1 MQTNLFIGGVNID
14 LFNDEPILVD
24 YSLTDVK
31 EPASRQ
37 VSHTKTITLP
47 NTPNNASV
55 FKQLFVINKDNS
67 ISGFDPNIRV
77 VAFVQNGS
85 GNCISGYFQLTKI
98 TKVGTDVKYE
108 GVIYSDEKNL
118 FSQMGDS
125 FLQGN
130 PDPLKDVDL
139 DTGTTALVYRPADY
153 QKAYVN
159 GFVASGSAAELFT
172 IDTGT
177 NTTQTTAPYYNIPFT
192 NLRMAVKFKHI
203 WDRIFQKYNTT
214 YSSAFLNTTRF
225 KSMVYLDTHKTANL
239 SKSQYNEL
247 YAAVNRST
255 NTAYLPS
262 SGTNVRVVYNAEQQD
277 TSNRYN
283 TGTGLYLCNSTR
295 NHTVVTNSNV
305 RARIKLND
313 PTVIYAV
320 DTTIQVQ
327 INAYVAR
334 NLTLEPTTNAV
345 FQNIIVPAGTYTLG
359 QTFEYNLSDPYS
371 VALPFERTV
380 SCTTGD
386 NLEVVLQAVI
396 NTGGAVTVWD
406 AEVSIL
412 TGSTAIFRPE
422 TNQLALNDAY
432 NKNSVPAAQHKQK
445 DFIVDVLRMFNL
457 YLLWDGVNYIIE
469 PRDTFYT
476 LGSQLDWTDKVD
488 RSQAIE
494 IIPIGQLN
502 WKQIQMLAKQDADYY
517 SEQYFTNNKEVYG
530 QQNVFNQNEFVTEV
544 KKIELTF
551 APPMTVSMKANYP
564 KLQHIYKLNNGVAE
578 AIDGKPRYGYWA
590 GWKEEG
596 AVFSQITGAGANVEY
611 DGYAY
616 VGEFDDPITPT
627 FSVLFGPPRAIYYQT
642 FGILGIT
649 DNDLYSIYYQNELM
663 NQVSVNAKLITCYVY
678 LTPLEIN
685 NLSLYD
691 TVVVDGAKCIIS
703 KISDYNTTTVQPTQ
717 VELIQFI
724 Q

>member
-14 LFNDEPILVD
+14 LFEDEPILID

-31 EPASRQ
+31 EPASRR

-67 ISGFDPNIRV
+67 ISGYDPNIRV

-98 TKVGTDVKYE
+98 TKVGTDIKYE
-108 GVIYSDEKNL
+108 GVIYADEKNL

-130 PDPLKDVDL
+130 PNSANDVDL
-139 DTGTTALVYRPADY
+139 DTGTSPLVYRPADY

-159 GFVASGSAAELFT
+159 GFVAGGTAAELFV
-172 IDTGT
+172 IDSGT
-177 NTTQTTAPYYNIPFT
+177 NTIQATSPFYNIPYT
-192 NLRMAVKFKHI
+192 NLRMAIKFKHI
-203 WDRIFQKYNTT
+203 WDRIFAKYNTT

-225 KSMVYLDTHKTANL
+225 KSMVYLDTHKTASL
-239 SKSQYNEL
+239 SNGQYNTL
-247 YAAVNRST
+247 LAAVNRSS
-255 NTAYLPS
+255 NAAYIQFRE
-262 SGTNVRVVYNAEQQD
+262 TIIFNAESQD
-277 TSNRYN
+277 VGNRYN
-283 TGTGLYLCNSTR
+283 TTTGVYTVNSNR
-295 NHTVVTNSNV
+295 DYIFSAALRVRGAVRAVTNVTITGTPRLITVYLDVEV
-305 RARIKLND
+305 RKNGVRLGTVERITQIVSVPVGSYTTGQQVEYVIVDETKTFLNIERTWDAQVGDVIEIQIQPDFISSTGFVPEVSVLANSLAVFKPKENTLSLND
-313 PTVIYAV
+313 P
-320 DTTIQVQ
+320 
-327 INAYVAR
+327 
-334 NLTLEPTTNAV
+334 
-345 FQNIIVPAGTYTLG
+345 
-359 QTFEYNLSDPYS
+359 
-371 VALPFERTV
+371 
-380 SCTTGD
+380 
-386 NLEVVLQAVI
+386 
-396 NTGGAVTVWD
+396 
-406 AEVSIL
+406 
-412 TGSTAIFRPE
+412 
-422 TNQLALNDAY
+422 Y

-445 DFIVDVLRMFNL
+445 DFIIDVLRMFNL

-476 LGSQLDWTDKVD
+476 LGTQYDWTDKID

-502 WKQIQMLAKQDADYY
+502 WKQIQMMAKQDADYY
-517 SEQYFTNNKEVYG
+517 SEQYVTNYKEVYG
-530 QQNVFNQNEFVTEV
+530 QQNIFNQNEFITEV
-544 KKIELTF
+544 KRVELTF
-551 APPMTVSMKANYP
+551 APPMTVSKAANYP

-578 AIDGKPRYGYWA
+578 AIDGKPRYAYWA

-596 AVFSQITGAGANVEY
+596 KVLSQITGAGAAVQY

-616 VGEFDDPITPT
+616 VGEFDDPNTPT
-627 FSVLFGPPRAIYYQT
+627 FSVLFGPPRAVYYQT
-642 FGILGIT
+642 FGILAIT
-649 DNDLYSIYYQNELM
+649 DNDLYSAYYQNELM
-663 NQVSVNAKLITCYVY
+663 NQVSANAKLITCYVY

-685 NLSLYD
+685 NLKLYD
-691 TVVVDGAKCIIS
+691 TVVVDGVKCIIS
-703 KISDYNTTTVQPTQ
+703 KITDYNTTTIQPTQ

>member
-14 LFNDEPILVD
+14 LFNDEPILID
-24 YSLTDVK
+24 FSLTDVK

-139 DTGTTALVYRPADY
+139 DTGTSPIVYRPADY
-153 QKAYVN
+153 TKSYVN
-159 GFVASGSAAELFT
+159 GFVAGSTVGELFT

-177 NTTQTTAPYYNIPFT
+177 NTTQVTAPYYNIPYT

-214 YSSAFLNTTRF
+214 YSSTFLNSTRF

-239 SKSQYNEL
+239 STAQANNQLVSASRTTEIPYTNAAFILPFNNEI
-247 YAAVNRST
+247 
-255 NTAYLPS
+255 
-262 SGTNVRVVYNAEQQD
+262 QD
-277 TSNRYN
+277 TGNRYN
-283 TGTGLYLCNSTR
+283 PTTGVYTASSIRKY
-295 NHTVVTNSNV
+295 
-305 RARIKLND
+305 
-313 PTVIYAV
+313 TVIVQALALSRLRVITGPVTFFGSTIV
-320 DTTIQVQ
+320 DVEVKVRVRKNGVPLPFSNGVIQSITI
-327 INAYVAR
+327 
-334 NLTLEPTTNAV
+334 
-345 FQNIIVPAGTYTLG
+345 PAGTYNVGATWN
-359 QTFEYNLSDPYS
+359 YSSSDTSKYTI
-371 VALPFERTV
+371 PFEI
-380 SCTTGD
+380 S
-386 NLEVVLQAVI
+386 
-396 NTGGAVTVWD
+396 WD
-406 AEVSIL
+406 AQPGDTIDVTLESSIGAGYTAIVSDVKVL
-412 TGSTAIFRPE
+412 VGSTVLFKVAS
-422 TNQLALNDAY
+422 NQLGLNDTY
-432 NKNSVPAAQHKQK
+432 SKNSVPAAQHKQK

-457 YLLWDGVNYIIE
+457 YLLWDGLNYIIE
-469 PRDTFYT
+469 PRDMFYT
-476 LGSQLDWTDKVD
+476 LGTQLDWTDKID
-488 RSQAIE
+488 RSQSIE

-517 SEQYFTNNKEVYG
+517 SEQYVTNNKEVYG
-530 QQNVFNQNEFVTEV
+530 QQNIFNQNEFVTEV

-578 AIDGKPRYGYWA
+578 AIDGKPRYGYWG

-596 AVFSQITGAGANVEY
+596 QVFSQINAPGFIQVQY

-642 FGILGIT
+642 FGVLGIT

>member
-14 LFNDEPILVD
+14 LFDDEPILID
-24 YSLTDVK
+24 FSLTDVK

-55 FKQLFVINKDNS
+55 FKQLFIINKDNS

-98 TKVGTDVKYE
+98 IKTYTDVKYE

-130 PDPLKDVDL
+130 PNPAKDVDL
-139 DTGTTALVYRPADY
+139 DTGTSPLLYSPYDY
-153 QKAYVN
+153 QKVYVN
-159 GFVASGSAAELFT
+159 GFVAGSTAAELFV
-172 IDTGT
+172 IDSGT
-177 NTTQTTAPYYNIPFT
+177 NTTQNTEPYYNIPYT
-192 NLRMAVKFKHI
+192 NLRMAMKFKHI
-203 WDRIFQKYNTT
+203 WDRIFAKYNTT
-214 YSSAFLNTTRF
+214 YSSTFLNSTRF
-225 KSMVYLDTHKTANL
+225 KSMMYLDTHKTANL
-239 SKSQYNEL
+239 STGQYNGIV
-247 YAAVNRST
+247 AAVNRTT
-255 NTAYLPS
+255 NTAYVNTA
-262 SGTNVRVVYNAEQQD
+262 GIFANAIFNNEAQD
-277 TSNRYN
+277 IGNRYN
-283 TGTGLYLCNSTR
+283 TSTGVYTPNSTR
-295 NHTVVTNSNV
+295 SYIFSTNLKV
-305 RARIKLND
+305 RARIRATATSSGMFSVPIAININVRFRKNSVD
-313 PTVIYAV
+313 IPGSAAV
-320 DTTIQVQ
+320 TQ
-327 INAYVAR
+327 I
-334 NLTLEPTTNAV
+334 
-345 FQNIIVPAGTYTLG
+345 IWIPAGTINIG
-359 QTFEYNLSDPYS
+359 ETFEYDMSVPSAISLSWEKIADAIS
-371 VALPFERTV
+371 GDVIEIVITSSTV
-380 SCTTGD
+380 TPELTSD
-386 NLEVVLQAVI
+386 VM
-396 NTGGAVTVWD
+396 
-406 AEVSIL
+406 IL
-412 TGSTAIFRPE
+412 SGSTAIFKPQ
-422 TNQLALNDAY
+422 TNQLAAYDTY
-432 NKNSVPAAQHKQK
+432 NKNSLPAAQHKQK

-476 LGSQLDWTDKVD
+476 LGTQLDWTDKID

-517 SEQYFTNNKEVYG
+517 SEQYFINNKEVYG
-530 QQNVFNQNEFVTEV
+530 QQNIFNQNEFVSDV

-551 APPMTVSMKANYP
+551 APPMTVSMQANYP

-578 AIDGKPRYGYWA
+578 AIDGKPRYAYWG

-596 AVFSQITGAGANVEY
+596 TVFSQITGAGAAVQY

-616 VGEFDDPITPT
+616 VGEFDDPNTPT
-627 FSVLFGPPRAIYYQT
+627 FSVLFGPPRAVYYQT
-642 FGILGIT
+642 FGVLGIT
-649 DNDLYSIYYQNELM
+649 DNDLYSAYYQNELM
-663 NQVSVNAKLITCYVY
+663 NQVSANAKLITCYVY

-685 NLSLYD
+685 NLKLYD
-691 TVVVDGAKCIIS
+691 LVVVDGALCIIS

>member
-139 DTGTTALVYRPADY
+139 DTGTTPLIYRPADY

-159 GFVASGSAAELFT
+159 GFIASGSAAELFT

-177 NTTQTTAPYYNIPFT
+177 NTTQSTAPYYNIPFT
-192 NLRMAVKFKHI
+192 NLRMAMKFKHI
-203 WDRIFQKYNTT
+203 WDRIFAKYNTT
-214 YSSAFLNTTRF
+214 YSSTFLNSTRF
-225 KSMVYLDTHKTANL
+225 KTMVYLDTHKTANL
-239 SKSQYNEL
+239 SNGQYNTL
-247 YAAVNRST
+247 LAAVNRSS
-255 NTAYLPS
+255 NAAYIQFRE
-262 SGTNVRVVYNAEQQD
+262 TIIFNAESQD
-277 TSNRYN
+277 VGNRYN
-283 TGTGLYLCNSTR
+283 TTTGVYTVNSNRDYTITAALKVR
-295 NHTVVTNSNV
+295 GAVRAVTNLTITGSPRIITVYLDVEV
-305 RARIKLND
+305 RKNGVRLGTVERITQLVSVPVGSYTTGQQVEYVILDETKTFLNIERNWAAEIGDVIEVQIQPDFISSTGFVPEVSVLANSLAVFKPKENKLSLND
-313 PTVIYAV
+313 P
-320 DTTIQVQ
+320 
-327 INAYVAR
+327 
-334 NLTLEPTTNAV
+334 
-345 FQNIIVPAGTYTLG
+345 
-359 QTFEYNLSDPYS
+359 YS
-371 VALPFERTV
+371 
-380 SCTTGD
+380 
-386 NLEVVLQAVI
+386 
-396 NTGGAVTVWD
+396 
-406 AEVSIL
+406 
-412 TGSTAIFRPE
+412 
-422 TNQLALNDAY
+422 
-432 NKNSVPAAQHKQK
+432 KNSVPAAQHKQK
-445 DFIVDVLRMFNL
+445 DFIGDVLRMFNL

-488 RSQAIE
+488 RSQE
-494 IIPIGQLN
+494 ITITPIGQLN

-517 SEQYFTNNKEVYG
+517 SEQYFVNNKEVYG

-551 APPMTVSMKANYP
+551 APPMTVSMAASYP
-564 KLQHIYKLNNGVAE
+564 KLQHVYKLNNGVAE

-596 AVFSQITGAGANVEY
+596 SVFSQITGAGANVEY

-642 FGILGIT
+642 YGVLGIT

-663 NQVSVNAKLITCYVY
+663 NQVSANAKLITCYVY

-685 NLSLYD
+685 NLKLYD

-703 KISDYNTTTVQPTQ
+703 KITDYNTTTVQPTQ

>member
-14 LFNDEPILVD
+14 LFQDEPILVD

-85 GNCISGYFQLTKI
+85 GNCISGYFQLNKI

-130 PDPLKDVDL
+130 PDPLNDVDL
-139 DTGTTALVYRPADY
+139 DTGTSALVYRPADY
-153 QKAYVN
+153 AKSYVN
-159 GFVASGSAAELFT
+159 GFVAGSTVGELFT
-172 IDTGT
+172 IDSGT
-177 NTTQTTAPYYNIPFT
+177 NTTQIAAPYYNIPYT
-192 NLRMAVKFKHI
+192 NLRMAIKFKHI

-214 YSSAFLNTTRF
+214 YSSTFLNSTRF

-239 SKSQYNEL
+239 TPTQANNQYVVASRTTEIAYTNGAFIVPFNNEI
-247 YAAVNRST
+247 
-255 NTAYLPS
+255 
-262 SGTNVRVVYNAEQQD
+262 QD
-277 TSNRYN
+277 AGNRYN
-283 TGTGLYLCNSTR
+283 PTTGVYTASSIR
-295 NHTVVTNSNV
+295 NY
-305 RARIKLND
+305 
-313 PTVIYAV
+313 TVI
-320 DTTIQVQ
+320 VQ
-327 INAYVAR
+327 ALVQSRLRATAGPLVFGATNDIEVEIKVRVRKNGVP
-334 NLTLEPTTNAV
+334 LPTSNGV
-345 FQNIIVPAGTYTLG
+345 KQSVIIPAGTYASGTTWNSVLG
-359 QTFEYNLSDPYS
+359 SADTYTI
-371 VALPFERTV
+371 PFEI
-380 SCTTGD
+380 SWEAQTGD
-386 NLEVVLQAVI
+386 TIDVTLESFLTNPGPYTGITSDIKVLV
-396 NTGGAVTVWD
+396 
-406 AEVSIL
+406 
-412 TGSTAIFRPE
+412 GSTVLFKVAS
-422 TNQLALNDAY
+422 NQLGLNDTY

-445 DFIVDVLRMFNL
+445 DFIVDILRMFNL
-457 YLLWDGVNYIIE
+457 YLLWDGLNYIIE

-476 LGSQLDWTDKVD
+476 LGTQLDWTDKVD

-517 SEQYFTNNKEVYG
+517 SEQYVTNNKEVYG
-530 QQNVFNQNEFVTEV
+530 QQNIFNQNEFVTEV

-596 AVFSQITGAGANVEY
+596 QVFSQINAPGFIQVQY

-642 FGILGIT
+642 FGVLGIT

-685 NLSLYD
+685 NLKLYD
-691 TVVVDGAKCIIS
+691 TVVVDGVKCIIS
-703 KISDYNTTTVQPTQ
+703 KITDYNTTTIQPTQ

>member
-14 LFNDEPILVD
+14 LFEDEPILID

-98 TKVGTDVKYE
+98 VKTYTDIKYE

-125 FLQGN
+125 FIVDN
-130 PDPLKDVDL
+130 PNPANDVDL
-139 DTGTTALVYRPADY
+139 DTGTTPLVYRPADY
-153 QKAYVN
+153 QKAFAN

-177 NTTQTTAPYYNIPFT
+177 NNIQNTEPYYNIPFT
-192 NLRMAVKFKHI
+192 NLRMAMKFKHI
-203 WDRIFQKYNTT
+203 WDRIFAKYNTT
-214 YSSAFLNTTRF
+214 YSSAFLNSTRF
-225 KSMVYLDTHKTANL
+225 RSMVYLDTHKTANL
-239 SKSQYNEL
+239 STSQQNNIV
-247 YAAVNRST
+247 AAVNRTT
-255 NTAYLPS
+255 NTAYVNTA
-262 SGTNVRVVYNAEQQD
+262 GIFVKAIFNNEAQD
-277 TSNRYN
+277 IGNRYN
-283 TGTGLYLCNSTR
+283 TTTGVYTPNSTR
-295 NHTVVTNSNV
+295 NFTFSTNLRVRSRIRATATSTGMFSVPIAININV
-305 RARIKLND
+305 RFRKNFVDLPGSA
-313 PTVIYAV
+313 AV
-320 DTTIQVQ
+320 TQ
-327 INAYVAR
+327 I
-334 NLTLEPTTNAV
+334 
-345 FQNIIVPAGTYTLG
+345 IWIPAGTINVG
-359 QTFEYNLSDPYS
+359 ETFEYDMS
-371 VALPFERTV
+371 VPSAISLAWQLTWEAQ
-380 SCTTGD
+380 TGD
-386 NLEVVLQAVI
+386 VIEVVI
-396 NTGGAVTVWD
+396 TSSTVTPELTSDVM
-406 AEVSIL
+406 IL
-412 TGSTAIFRPE
+412 SGSSALFKPE
-422 TNQLALNDAY
+422 NNQLALNDTY
-432 NKNSVPAAQHKQK
+432 NKNSLPAAQHKQK
-445 DFIVDVLRMFNL
+445 DFIIDVLRMFNL

-476 LGSQLDWTDKVD
+476 LGTQLDWTDKID

-494 IIPIGQLN
+494 IMPVGQLN

-530 QQNVFNQNEFVTEV
+530 QQNIFNQNEFISEV
-544 KKIELTF
+544 KRVELTF
-551 APPMTVSMKANYP
+551 APPMTVSTAANYP

-578 AIDGKPRYGYWA
+578 AIDGKPRYAYWA

-596 AVFSQITGAGANVEY
+596 TVFSQITGAGTAVQYN
-611 DGYAY
+611 GYAY

-627 FSVLFGPPRAIYYQT
+627 FSVLFGPPRAVYYQT
-642 FGILGIT
+642 FGILAIT
-649 DNDLYSIYYQNELM
+649 DNDLYSAYYQNELM
-663 NQVSVNAKLITCYVY
+663 NQVSANAKLITCYVY

-685 NLSLYD
+685 NLKLYD

>member
-177 NTTQTTAPYYNIPFT
+177 NTTQTTAPYYNIPYT
-192 NLRMAVKFKHI
+192 NLRMAIKFKHI

-214 YSSAFLNTTRF
+214 YSSAFLNTTSF

-239 SKSQYNEL
+239 TTTQANNQLVSASRTTEIAYTNGGFIVPFNNEI
-247 YAAVNRST
+247 
-255 NTAYLPS
+255 
-262 SGTNVRVVYNAEQQD
+262 QD
-277 TSNRYN
+277 AGNRYN
-283 TGTGLYLCNSTR
+283 STTGVYTASSIR
-295 NHTVVTNSNV
+295 NYT
-305 RARIKLND
+305 
-313 PTVIYAV
+313 
-320 DTTIQVQ
+320 
-327 INAYVAR
+327 
-334 NLTLEPTTNAV
+334 
-345 FQNIIVPAGTYTLG
+345 IIVQALVQSRLRATAGPLVFGGTNDIEVEIRVRVRKNGVPLPTSNGVIQNVIIPAGTYTSGTTWNSVLG
-359 QTFEYNLSDPYS
+359 AADTYTI
-371 VALPFERTV
+371 PFEV
-380 SCTTGD
+380 SWEAQTGD
-386 NLEVVLQAVI
+386 LIDVTLESVLVDPAPY
-396 NTGGAVTVWD
+396 TGITSDVKVL
-406 AEVSIL
+406 I
-412 TGSTAIFRPE
+412 GSTVLFKVAS
-422 TNQLALNDAY
+422 NQLGLNDTY
-432 NKNSVPAAQHKQK
+432 SKNSVPAAQHKQK
-445 DFIVDVLRMFNL
+445 DFIGDVLKMFNL

-476 LGSQLDWTDKVD
+476 LGTQLDWTDKVD

-530 QQNVFNQNEFVTEV
+530 QQNIFNQNEFVTEV

-551 APPMTVSMKANYP
+551 APPMTVSMQANYP
-564 KLQHIYKLNNGVAE
+564 KLQHVYKLNNGVAE

-596 AVFSQITGAGANVEY
+596 QVFSQINAPGFIQVQY

-642 FGILGIT
+642 FGVLGIT
-649 DNDLYSIYYQNELM
+649 DNDLYSIYYQSELM

-685 NLSLYD
+685 NLKLYD

>member
-14 LFNDEPILVD
+14 LFEDEPILID

-31 EPASRQ
+31 EPASRR

-67 ISGFDPNIRV
+67 ISGYDPNIRV

-98 TKVGTDVKYE
+98 VKIGTDIKYE

-130 PDPLKDVDL
+130 PNPANDVDL
-139 DTGTTALVYRPADY
+139 DIGTSPLVYRPADY
-153 QKAYVN
+153 QKAYAN

-172 IDTGT
+172 IDSGT
-177 NTTQTTAPYYNIPFT
+177 NTTQTNAPYYNIPYT
-192 NLRMAVKFKHI
+192 NLRMAMKFKHI
-203 WDRIFQKYNTT
+203 WDRIFAKYNTT
-214 YSSAFLNTTRF
+214 YSSTFLNSTRF

-239 SKSQYNEL
+239 TPTQANNQYVVASRTTEIAYTNGGFIVPFNNEI
-247 YAAVNRST
+247 
-255 NTAYLPS
+255 
-262 SGTNVRVVYNAEQQD
+262 QD
-277 TSNRYN
+277 AGNRYN
-283 TGTGLYLCNSTR
+283 TSTGVYTTSSIRKYTAIVQALVQSRLRATAGPLTFPATNDIEVEIRVRVRKNGVPLPLSNAVKQSVIIPSGTYPSGTTWNSVLGTADTYTIPFEISWDAQTGDTIDVTLESFLT
-295 NHTVVTNSNV
+295 NPGPYTGITSDIKVLVGSTVLFKVASNQLG
-305 RARIKLND
+305 LND
-313 PTVIYAV
+313 
-320 DTTIQVQ
+320 
-327 INAYVAR
+327 
-334 NLTLEPTTNAV
+334 
-345 FQNIIVPAGTYTLG
+345 TY
-359 QTFEYNLSDPYS
+359 S
-371 VALPFERTV
+371 
-380 SCTTGD
+380 
-386 NLEVVLQAVI
+386 
-396 NTGGAVTVWD
+396 
-406 AEVSIL
+406 
-412 TGSTAIFRPE
+412 
-422 TNQLALNDAY
+422 
-432 NKNSVPAAQHKQK
+432 KNSVPAAQHKQK
-445 DFIVDVLRMFNL
+445 DFIVDILRMFNL
-457 YLLWDGVNYIIE
+457 YLLWDGLNYIIE

-476 LGSQLDWTDKVD
+476 LGTQLDWTDKID
-488 RSQAIE
+488 RSQSIE

-530 QQNVFNQNEFVTEV
+530 QQNIFNQNEFITEV

-578 AIDGKPRYGYWA
+578 AIDGKPRYGYWG

-596 AVFSQITGAGANVEY
+596 QVFSQITGAGANVVY

-616 VGEFDDPITPT
+616 VGEFNDPITPT

-642 FGILGIT
+642 FGVLGIT

>member
-1 MQTNLFIGGVNID
+1 
-14 LFNDEPILVD
+14 
-24 YSLTDVK
+24 LTDVK

-55 FKQLFVINKDNS
+55 FKQLFIINKDNS

-98 TKVGTDVKYE
+98 VKTYTDVKYE

-130 PDPLKDVDL
+130 PNPANDVDL
-139 DTGTTALVYRPADY
+139 DTGTSPLLYSPYDY
-153 QKAYVN
+153 QKVYVN
-159 GFVASGSAAELFT
+159 GFVAGGTAAELFV
-172 IDTGT
+172 IDSGT
-177 NTTQTTAPYYNIPFT
+177 NTTQNTEPYYNIPYT
-192 NLRMAVKFKHI
+192 NLRMAMKFKHI
-203 WDRIFQKYNTT
+203 WDRIFAKYNTT
-214 YSSAFLNTTRF
+214 YSSVFLNSTRF
-225 KSMVYLDTHKTANL
+225 KSMMYLDTHKTANL
-239 SKSQYNEL
+239 STGQYNGIV
-247 YAAVNRST
+247 AAVNRTT
-255 NTAYLPS
+255 NTAYVNTA
-262 SGTNVRVVYNAEQQD
+262 GIFANAIFNNEAQD
-277 TSNRYN
+277 IGNRYN
-283 TGTGLYLCNSTR
+283 TSTGVYTPNSTR
-295 NHTVVTNSNV
+295 SYVFSTNLKV
-305 RARIKLND
+305 RARIRAIATSSGMFSVPIAININVRFRKNSVD
-313 PTVIYAV
+313 IPGSAAV
-320 DTTIQVQ
+320 TQ
-327 INAYVAR
+327 I
-334 NLTLEPTTNAV
+334 
-345 FQNIIVPAGTYTLG
+345 IWIPAGTINIG
-359 QTFEYNLSDPYS
+359 ETFEYDMSVPSAIYLSWEKIADAIS
-371 VALPFERTV
+371 GDVIEIVITSSTV
-380 SCTTGD
+380 THELTSD
-386 NLEVVLQAVI
+386 VM
-396 NTGGAVTVWD
+396 
-406 AEVSIL
+406 IL
-412 TGSTAIFRPE
+412 SGSSAIFKPQ
-422 TNQLALNDAY
+422 TNQLAAYDTY
-432 NKNSVPAAQHKQK
+432 NKNSLPAAQHKQK

-476 LGSQLDWTDKVD
+476 LGTQLDWTDKID

-494 IIPIGQLN
+494 ITPIGQLN

-517 SEQYFTNNKEVYG
+517 SEQYFINNKEVYG
-530 QQNVFNQNEFVTEV
+530 QQNIFNQNEFVSDV

-551 APPMTVSMKANYP
+551 APPMTVSMQANYP

-578 AIDGKPRYGYWA
+578 AIDGKPRYAYWG

-596 AVFSQITGAGANVEY
+596 TVFSQITGAGAAVQY

-616 VGEFDDPITPT
+616 VGEFDDPNTPT
-627 FSVLFGPPRAIYYQT
+627 FSVLFGPPRAVYYQT
-642 FGILGIT
+642 FGVLGIT
-649 DNDLYSIYYQNELM
+649 DNDLYSAYYQNELM
-663 NQVSVNAKLITCYVY
+663 NQVSANAKLITCYVY

-685 NLSLYD
+685 NLKLYD
-691 TVVVDGAKCIIS
+691 LVVVDGALCIIS